1 MFHFCSYCKIFIKYL
16 TEDAM
21 ASILTSATPFSNVY
35 AGGPDELFSDK
46 SNVIEGI
53 FDRLEEVNT
62 GVISKAG

>member
-1 MFHFCSYCKIFIKYL
+1 
-16 TEDAM
+16 M
-21 ASILTSATPFSNVY
+21 ASILTSATAFSNVHV
-35 AGGPDELFSDK
+35 GGPEELFSDK